1 MSEKAFIL
9 LDIKN
14 ISRDFILFILLPV
27 PLLLAL
33 LLRLGFSA
41 LADLLR
47 VWIELESYSPLILM
61 FILNMGP
68 LLIGMIG
75 GLLLVDEADDHI
87 LSALAVTP
95 PGRRGFLMHRLGGPY
110 FWTALVLLPV
120 HIISGLTV
128 DISFARLLVIVLIV
142 SLGAPMEAL
151 IIAVTAHNKIE
162 AMAIGKMTGILFAA
176 PFIAWF
182 APGAWKYLGAILPG
196 FWVSLSGFEE
206 RGFFGTLLRLLLALL
221 LYVSL
226 GLLLLNRFER
236 RID

>member
-1 MSEKAFIL
+1 MTEKAFIL

-14 ISRDFILFILLPV
+14 ISRDFILIILLPV

-33 LLRLGFSA
+33 ILRLGFSA

-47 VWIELESYSPLILM
+47 IWFDLETYAPLILM

-75 GLLLVDEADDHI
+75 GLLFVDEADDHV
-87 LSALAVTP
+87 LPALAVTP
-95 PGRRGFLMHRLGGPY
+95 PGRRGFLMHRLGAPY

-120 HIISGLTV
+120 PLISGLTV
-128 DISFARLLVIVLIV
+128 DLSFARLLPLVLIV
-142 SLGAPMEAL
+142 SLGAPLESL

-162 AMAIGKMTGILFAA
+162 AMAVGKMTGILFMA

-182 APGAWKYLGAILPG
+182 APGNWKYLGAILPG
-196 FWVSLSGFEE
+196 FWVSLAGFSQT
-206 RGFFGTLLRLLLALL
+206 GFLTTLTILLPALL
-221 LYVSL
+221 LTITAV
-226 GLLLLNRFER
+226 LLLLRRYER

>member
-14 ISRDFILFILLPV
+14 ISRDFILLVLLPV

-33 LLRLGFSA
+33 ILRLGFSA

-47 VWIELESYSPLILM
+47 IWIDLETYSPLILM

-75 GLLLVDEADDHI
+75 GLLLVDEADDHVMP
-87 LSALAVTP
+87 ALAVTP
-95 PGRRGFLMHRLGGPY
+95 PGRRGFLLHRLGAPY

-120 HIISGLTV
+120 PLLSGLEV
-128 DISFARLLVIVLIV
+128 EFSFARLLVLVLIV
-142 SLGAPMEAL
+142 SLGAPLEAL

-162 AMAIGKMTGILFAA
+162 AMAVGKMTGILFIA

-182 APGAWKYLGAILPG
+182 APGNWKYLGGVLPG
-196 FWVSLSGFEE
+196 LWISLAGFEE
-206 RGFFGTLLRLLLALL
+206 MSFLKTVTLLMPALL
-221 LYVSL
+221 LTSL
-226 GLLLLNRFER
+226 AVLLLLRRFER